1 VQHKMSRRQLKE
13 DELLT
18 TVEWFQ
24 KFVKEN
30 YKELLGGVAAAILI
44 AGAIMAWRTYSAAQ
58 EAAANMALGAALKT
72 YHSYVG
78 APAAEPGTDA
88 FPTVQAR
95 DLKALGQ
102 FKEIAGKYPRRKAGQ
117 IALYLVGVCQSDLGD
132 STAAIKTLQQAAGGS
147 DRDVASLAQFALAG
161 ELVRSGKTADAIKL
175 YQQRADHPTVTVP
188 KAMALLAE
196 ADAERATQ
204 PALARKIYEDLAKEY
219 ASDGTLANTLK
230 EQIASL
236 PQ

>member
-1 VQHKMSRRQLKE
+1 MSRRQLKE

-24 KFVKEN
+24 KFGKEN
-30 YKELLGGVAAAILI
+30 YKELLGGVAAALLV
-44 AGAIMAWRTYSAAQ
+44 AGSIMAWKTYSSAQ
-58 EAAANMALGAALKT
+58 EAAANMSLGAALKT

-78 APAAEPGTDA
+78 APTPESGTDS

-95 DLKALGQ
+95 DQKAEMQ
-102 FKEIAGKYPRRKAGQ
+102 FKEIADKYRHRKAGQ
-117 IALYLVGVCQSDLGD
+117 IALYLVGVCQSDMGD
-132 STAAIKTLQQAAGGS
+132 SAGAIKTLQQVSESAAP
-147 DRDVASLAQFALAG
+147 DVASLARFAQAG
-161 ELVRSGKTADAIKL
+161 EEVRAGKTADALKL
-175 YQQRADHPTVTVP
+175 YQSLADHPTVTVP
-188 KAMALLAE
+188 KAMAMMAE

-204 PALARKIYEDLAKEY
+204 PALARKIYEGLAKEF

>member
-1 VQHKMSRRQLKE
+1 VHKMTRRQLKE

-24 KFVKEN
+24 KFGKEN
-30 YKELLGGVAAAILI
+30 YKELLGGVAAVVLI
-44 AGAIMAWRTYSAAQ
+44 AASIVGWRTYDSAQ
-58 EAAANMALGAALKT
+58 EAAANMALGTALKT

-78 APAAEPGTDA
+78 APAAEPGTDS

-95 DLKALGQ
+95 DQRALTQ
-102 FKEIAGKYPRRKAGQ
+102 FKEIADKYKHRKAGQ

-132 STAAIKTLQQAAGGS
+132 SASAIKTLQQAAEAS

-161 ELVRSGKTADAIKL
+161 ELVRSGKLADATKL
-175 YQQRADHPTVTVP
+175 YQQLADHPTVTVP
-188 KAMALLAE
+188 KATALMAM
-196 ADAERATQ
+196 ADAQRATQ
-204 PALARKIYEDLAKEY
+204 PAVARKIYEGLAKEF

-236 PQ
+236 SQ

>member
-1 VQHKMSRRQLKE
+1 MSRRQLKE

-24 KFVKEN
+24 KFGKEN
-30 YKELLGGVAAAILI
+30 YKELLGGVVAAIVI
-44 AGAIMAWRTYSAAQ
+44 AGSILAWRTYSTAQ
-58 EAAANMALGAALKT
+58 DASANMALGAALKT

-78 APAAEPGTDA
+78 APAAEPGADS

-95 DLKALGQ
+95 DQKALAQ
-102 FKEIAGKYPRRKAGQ
+102 FKAIAEKYPRRRAGQ

-132 STAAIKTLQQAAGGS
+132 SAAAIKTLQQAAEAS
-147 DRDVASLAQFALAG
+147 DPDVASLAQFALAG
-161 ELVRSGKTADAIKL
+161 EWVRAGKTADAIKL
-175 YQQRADHPTVTVP
+175 YQQLADHPTVTVP
-188 KAMALLAE
+188 KAMALLAK
-196 ADAERATQ
+196 ADAERASQ
-204 PALARKIYEDLAKEY
+204 PALARKIYEDLAKQF

-230 EQIASL
+230 EQMASL